1 MLAWMWNPRRDTGTY
16 PSGGNMVAPT
26 ASAVMGDILSY
37 LGIPPQY
44 TEDTQTA
51 AEGVVPYV
59 VDMSEE
65 EAASKLAEYGFTS
78 YRTVGDG
85 STVTDQTPAGGAI
98 VPTGA
103 EIILYMGA
111 EKSDALCKVP
121 NVIGLSAADAN
132 RKLTDAGL
140 IMKAAGASGSGV
152 KAISQSTGQG
162 AEVPAGTVITV
173 QMGQTSN
180 RAD

>member
-1 MLAWMWNPRRDTGTY
+1 MQPALSSFCYFFLKEKATKKNFSDALRAYSDDGWFLFNRLLVR
-16 PSGGNMVAPT
+16 
-26 ASAVMGDILSY
+26 AV
-37 LGIPPQY
+37 
-44 TEDTQTA
+44 
-51 AEGVVPYV
+51 
-59 VDMSEE
+59 
-65 EAASKLAEYGFTS
+65 
-78 YRTVGDG
+78 RTVGDG
-85 STVTDQTPAGGAI
+85 ATVTDQTPAGGAI

-162 AEVPAGTVITV
+162 AEVPAGTPPPSP
-173 QMGQTSN
+173 GPWG
-180 RAD
+180 